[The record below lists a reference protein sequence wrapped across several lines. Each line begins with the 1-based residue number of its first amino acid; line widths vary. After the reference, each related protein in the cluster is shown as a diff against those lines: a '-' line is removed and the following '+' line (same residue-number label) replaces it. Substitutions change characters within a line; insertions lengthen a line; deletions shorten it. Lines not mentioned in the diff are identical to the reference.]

1 MIYLQLLISFFQVGM
16 FSIGGGYA
24 AIPLIQDEVVTRHE
38 WLTMKEFTDL
48 VTIAEMTPG
57 PIAVNSATFVGIK
70 IAGPAGALAA
80 TFGCILPA
88 LLLVSVLSFAYNR
101 YKNISVIQNS
111 MTCLRP
117 VIAGLIAAAG
127 SSFLVRAVF
136 NNELISFST
145 VNWAG
150 AAVFGGAFVMIRK
163 YKRNPV
169 TVMLLSGISY
179 ILLRSLCSLPFPV

>member
-70 IAGPAGALAA
+70 IAGSAGALAA

-88 LLLVSVLSFAYNR
+88 LFLVSLLSFAYNR
-101 YKNISVIQNS
+101 YKNISIIQNS

-117 VIAGLIAAAG
+117 VITGLIAAAG
-127 SSFLVRAVF
+127 LSFLVRAVF
-136 NNELISFST
+136 KNNFISFST

-150 AAVFGGAFVMIRK
+150 AAVFGVAFVMIRK

-169 TVMLLSGISY
+169 TVMLLGGISY
-179 ILLRSLCSLPFPV
+179 MLLCSLPSLPFSV